1 MIKRIIFLIQQP
13 FNLRDYERFGIEL
26 LRQNGFEVETWN
38 LGPILQSKLL
48 QAYAP
53 PDKLNCD
60 GLSIFNDRLEMYY
73 RLSNLSYSDFVIS
86 VLSYDFSTLE
96 IFRALTKSP
105 ANYAV
110 SCANA
115 LPTPFVEENVFQKS
129 FKRLVSLRHPVVWRQ
144 LFMKLPLRYLGVK
157 PASLILA
164 GGEESLTYH
173 YPTSKDSEILR
184 LHTLDYDL
192 YLKEKDVPYVEK
204 PIAVFLDEFIPF
216 HPYYIMSKEDPP
228 IAPDRYYQLLN
239 NFFDLVEGK
248 TGFEVVI
255 AAHPR
260 SNYEERPDYF
270 KGRRHIR
277 GKTISLVKECQLVLN
292 HRSTAINFA
301 NLFYK
306 PTIFITCS
314 DFERTYLDY
323 WITEMAKW
331 HGKKSIVMDKD
342 NNIDLKK
349 ELTVSKEHYNNYR
362 RAYIK
367 TEESQHLP
375 FWQIVANRLKK
386 VM

>member
-1 MIKRIIFLIQQP
+1 MSII
-13 FNLRDYERFGIEL
+13 
-26 LRQNGFEVETWN
+26 T
-38 LGPILQSKLL
+38 
-48 QAYAP
+48 
-53 PDKLNCD
+53 
-60 GLSIFNDRLEMYY
+60 
-73 RLSNLSYSDFVIS
+73 
-86 VLSYDFSTLE
+86 YDFSTLE
-96 IFRALTKSP
+96 IYRALTKSP
-105 ANYAV
+105 ADYAV

-115 LPTPFVEENVFQKS
+115 LPPSFLEENVFQKS
-129 FKRLVSLRHPVVWRQ
+129 FKRSISLRHPVVWRQ

-164 GGEESLTYH
+164 GGEESLTHH
-173 YPTSKDSEILR
+173 YPISKDSEILQ

-204 PIAVFLDEFIPF
+204 PIAVFLDEFLPF
-216 HPYYIMSKEDPP
+216 HPYYILAKEDPP
-228 IAPDRYYQLLN
+228 IGPDRYYQLLN

-292 HRSTAINFA
+292 HSSTAINFA

-314 DFERTYLDY
+314 DFERTYLDCR
-323 WITEMAKW
+323 ITNMAKW

-342 NNIDLKK
+342 NNIDVKK
-349 ELTVSKEHYNNYR
+349 ELTVSKEDYNNYR